1 MNYITSIIIPALM
14 GTSILIGSH
23 MMDSSKLIASA
34 WEASNLANQ
43 HQIRT
48 VLELYYL
55 DHDQYPTSA
64 NASEL
69 FDTLYKERYIKSKPA
84 NPEAFEYKT
93 LNSYQDYD
101 FDIKS

>member
-1 MNYITSIIIPALM
+1 VNYIITIIIPALV
-14 GTSILIGSH
+14 GTSILIGSN
-23 MMDSSKLIASA
+23 MLDSSKVIASA

-55 DHDQYPTSA
+55 DHNQYPASA

-69 FDTLYKERYIKSKPA
+69 FDVLYKERYIKSKPV
-84 NPEAFEYKT
+84 NPEAFKYQT

-101 FDIKS
+101 FDINI